1 MLRFHWFPPSL
12 SPPTTGKGQEWC
24 PVALIHQQEPPRR
37 HLGSPEC
44 WVQQRFC
51 DRYRHSGPEGQAEDT
66 WEWLGGI
73 SHTCVHTT
81 LSLQPWLFT
90 YVIKNTIFYNEVC
103 IISRMDKNLGFGGG
117 ETKDWIF
124 VLSLTHCISV
134 VIYNTSLNL
143 VSLTC
148 KVKLTSL
155 TQRFW
160 RAWDENICVKCWV
173 QPWHIASAV

>member
-24 PVALIHQQEPPRR
+24 PVALIPARASLEAPKFSWMLGAAEILWQVRTFRSRGTSRGYMGVVWWDIPHMCSHNPLSAALVV
-37 HLGSPEC
+37 HL
-44 WVQQRFC
+44 C
-51 DRYRHSGPEGQAEDT
+51 D
-66 WEWLGGI
+66 
-73 SHTCVHTT
+73 
-81 LSLQPWLFT
+81 
-90 YVIKNTIFYNEVC
+90 KNTIFYNDVC